1 MSEES
6 AIVLVLRNESPMAA
20 VDHVANRWRCLRSD
34 PRPVLFKPNL
44 INHRHLTG
52 GDYSAVVTQPDV
64 LELAWAAADRL
75 GLSSSRAV
83 ADAPQG
89 DADFARILESTGLDR
104 WERHRGVAV
113 VDLRRERYRER
124 GGVPV
129 AHERLPGDPSGSVR
143 VRLNDDSAFAGLEP
157 RTFYG
162 ADFDVGETNVHH
174 RQLSEHEVHEYL
186 FSGTALNAGIVVNLP
201 KLKTHKKAGVTISL
215 KNLVGLNANKNWL
228 PHHTMGTPAQG
239 GDAYPASTIAQ
250 RLEASLA
257 RSLKPWISRSSLLAR
272 AAAMLKPAAK
282 GLLGDTQGVIR
293 SGNWWGNDTIWRMI
307 LDLNRLLLY
316 ARPDGSIAST
326 PQRQMVS
333 LVDGLIAGEGSGP
346 EAPDRVDAGLL
357 IAGSNPVAV
366 DTVAATLI
374 GFDHRKIPYLHHA
387 FLPHRLPLVSF
398 GVEDIVIESN
408 VPEWDRKLV
417 DIDRSTT
424 FHFRPHFGWVGH
436 IEQEPMSNAGGHL
449 A

>member
-6 AIVLVLRNESPMAA
+6 TVLVLRDVLPETA
-20 VDHVANRWRCLRSD
+20 VEQVTERWSCLRNEGG
-34 PRPVLFKPNL
+34 RPVLFKPNL

-52 GDYSAVVTQPDV
+52 GDYSAVVTQPAV
-64 LELAWAAADRL
+64 LELAWAVADRL
-75 GLSSSRAV
+75 GLSTSRSV

-89 DADFARILESTGLDR
+89 DADFARILESTGLDCWGR
-104 WERHRGVAV
+104 NRGVTL
-113 VDLRRERYRER
+113 VDLRRERYREHA
-124 GGVPV
+124 GVPV
-129 AHERLPGDPSGSVR
+129 AHERLPGDPNGSVR
-143 VRLNDDSAFAGLEP
+143 VRLDHYSAFAGLDT

-162 ADFDVGETNVHH
+162 ADFDIGETNTHHH
-174 RQLSEHEVHEYL
+174 RFNEYEVHEYL

-201 KLKTHKKAGVTISL
+201 KLKTHKKAGLTISL

-239 GDAYPASTIAQ
+239 GDAYPESTLMQ
-250 RLEASLA
+250 RLEAGLA
-257 RSLKPWISRSSLLAR
+257 RSLKPWINRSGLLAS

-282 GLLGDTQGVIR
+282 GILGDTQEVIR

-307 LDLNRLLLY
+307 LDLNRVLLY
-316 ARPDGSIAST
+316 ARPDGSIATT
-326 PQRQMVS
+326 PQRRMVS

-366 DTVAATLI
+366 DTVAATLV
-374 GFDHRKIPYLHHA
+374 GFDYRKIPYLDQA

-398 GVEDIVIESN
+398 GVEDIVVESN
-408 VPEWDRKLV
+408 VPAWDRKLG
-417 DIDRSTT
+417 DIDRATT
-424 FHFRPHFGWVGH
+424 LRFRPHFGWVDH
-436 IEQEPMSNAGGHL
+436 VELRTVSNSGGNL